1 MDDHKAMLAC
11 SSTNLTARSSICD
24 SEGLEVRFRSGLPED
39 LRDSLVSRDETTALR
54 TLASLSPLALER
66 VLDDS
71 ETPSEEKDG
80 LSGKPQLLDP
90 PVIDKSQLTQ
100 RPKTAYVPRRH
111 ESNAGEEIH
120 RGNTDDV
127 EYHVVTPPG
136 TPKLRSSEG
145 NQIAEL
151 GTPEE
156 DSIRPSP
163 EASERFPEDIDSI
176 QPLLESRIGTPSTP
190 KPPVHPL
197 LPVPEEEKVNA
208 SNASAQ
214 FPNLP
219 PVSDSSSS
227 NPNDF
232 SEGESHPA
240 PSDFSFQQAA
250 NAALNQALMS
260 PSVVELPRQ
269 DDSIGSFP
277 QLPYK
282 RQASID
288 ELPLKQVTEET
299 SRRPTPMHDL
309 SITKMAY
316 AECLDSLK
324 RLFLADQ
331 KVSNIQPKGCLQAL
345 LRCCSPPPLSPHIQ
359 REINLLLFLSTR
371 PVESQDIDS
380 CLLHSV
386 WSFAFPGDSFS
397 QDNATWKDLG
407 FSSLDPRSEAST
419 LELLQLLYM
428 FSEEAKLTS
437 DLWRLSRVRGR
448 TFNFAGEIT
457 QVTKLVARTVQ
468 TGKLT
473 SRIEKDVWKGFN
485 ECFLACVQTWAEER
499 TRGEQDWR
507 VLETRVKRA
516 LL

>member
-1 MDDHKAMLAC
+1 MDDHKAAPVC
-11 SSTNLTARSSICD
+11 SSTSLTARSSICD
-24 SEGLEVRFRSGLPED
+24 SEGLEVRFRSGLQDD
-39 LRDSLVSRDETTALR
+39 LRDSVVSRDETTTVLR
-54 TLASLSPLALER
+54 TLASLTPLALER

-71 ETPSEEKDG
+71 EAQSEEKDCFP
-80 LSGKPQLLDP
+80 GKSLDP

-111 ESNAGEEIH
+111 ESTAGEELH

-136 TPKLRSSEG
+136 TPKLRLSEA
-145 NQIAEL
+145 NQIAEME
-151 GTPEE
+151 TPGE

-176 QPLLESRIGTPSTP
+176 QPLLESRIGTPSSP
-190 KPPVHPL
+190 KPPVHL
-197 LPVPEEEKVNA
+197 LPLIPEEEKVNL

-214 FPNLP
+214 FPALP
-219 PVSDSSSS
+219 PASDHSSSRHS
-227 NPNDF
+227 DF

-240 PSDFSFQQAA
+240 PSDFSFQQPL
-250 NAALNQALMS
+250 NLALAS

-269 DDSIGSFP
+269 DDFIGSFP
-277 QLPYK
+277 QQPYK

-288 ELPLKQVTEET
+288 ELPLKSVTEET
-299 SRRPTPMHDL
+299 SRRPTPVHDP
-309 SITKMAY
+309 SVTKMTY
-316 AECLDSLK
+316 ADCLDSLK
-324 RLFLADQ
+324 RLFLPEQRVA
-331 KVSNIQPKGCLQAL
+331 VQPKGCLQAL

-359 REINLLLFLSTR
+359 REISLLLFLSTR

-380 CLLHSV
+380 SLLHSV
-386 WSFAFPGDSFS
+386 WTYAFPGDSFS

-407 FSSLDPRSEAST
+407 FTSLDPRTEANT
-419 LELLQLLYM
+419 LDLLQLLYL
-428 FSEEAKLTS
+428 FSEQAKLTT
-437 DLWRLSRVRGR
+437 DLWRLSRTRGR

-457 QVTKLVARTVQ
+457 QVTKIVVRAVG

-473 SRIEKDVWKGFN
+473 GRLEKDVWKGFN

-499 TRGEQDWR
+499 TQGEQNWR
-507 VLETRVKRA
+507 VLEARLKQA